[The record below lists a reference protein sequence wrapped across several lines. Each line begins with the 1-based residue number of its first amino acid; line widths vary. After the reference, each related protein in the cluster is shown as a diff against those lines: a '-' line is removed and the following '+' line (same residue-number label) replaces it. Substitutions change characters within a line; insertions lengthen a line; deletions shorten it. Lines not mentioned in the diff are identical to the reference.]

1 MEMCRKSMKLLQGR
15 NMKNSQIQNGCHI
28 RFITLI
34 FISIII
40 NELCDSPVFL
50 ISNLWLIVE
59 NRVVGNHI
67 LLYIAQKLIY
77 KCQQEKN
84 F

>member
-15 NMKNSQIQNGCHI
+15 NMKNSQIQNGRHI

-40 NELCDSPVFL
+40 NELCDSPVCL
-50 ISNLWLIVE
+50 ISNL
-59 NRVVGNHI
+59 
-67 LLYIAQKLIY
+67 
-77 KCQQEKN
+77 
-84 F
+84 